1 MKNGERLELAPAE
14 GVDVLAAARAVG
26 KPTSEM
32 CQRCHLG
39 AGGGP
44 NAKHGVAPTSPEV
57 DVHVARGL
65 SCVDCHRSTNHR
77 VAGAADIKAQEQP
90 DVVVACAGCHPADK
104 VHRGPEAAVLAR
116 HAGRIACQTCHVP
129 AIARDPKFPTVV
141 RRDWM
146 TPVLNDKTGLYGPTN
161 ETATDVRPVYRWWN
175 RKMAVPPD
183 PLGDIHDP
191 TAKISPWKRVSYNV
205 VSDAATGKPVFIKAG
220 VYAVK
225 GDPLA
230 AARKGAEDAKQDFSG
245 AVKGV
250 EETMLFSVN
259 HQVAPKTRALACDA
273 CHRPDGALDFE
284 ALGYP
289 EARAKALSKARR

>member
-1 MKNGERLELAPAE
+1 MKNGDRFELVPAD
-14 GVDVLAAARAVG
+14 GVDVLAAARGVG
-26 KPTSEM
+26 KPTTDM

-44 NAKHGVAPTSPEV
+44 NAKHGVAPTSPDV

-65 SCVDCHRSTNHR
+65 SCVDCHSTKNHR
-77 VAGAADIKAQEQP
+77 VAGGADVKAQERP
-90 DVVVACAGCHPADK
+90 EVAVACASCHPADK
-104 VHRGPEAAVLAR
+104 VHRGPDAAVLAR
-116 HAGRIACQTCHVP
+116 HSARIACQTCHVP

-146 TPVLNDKTGLYGPTN
+146 KPVLNEKTGLYGPAN
-161 ETATDVRPVYRWWN
+161 EMANDVRPIYRWWN
-175 RKMAVPPD
+175 RKMAVPPE
-183 PLGDIHDP
+183 PVGDLQD
-191 TAKISPWKRVSYNV
+191 TAAKIFPWKRVSYGV
-205 VSDAATGKPVFIKAG
+205 ISDAATGKPIFIKAG

-230 AARKGAEDAKQDFSG
+230 AARKGAEDAKQEFSG

-250 EETMLFSVN
+250 DETMLFSVN

-273 CHRPDGALDFE
+273 CHRPDGALDFK

-289 EARAKALSKARR
+289 EARAKALSTARR